1 MSFEPDKEGDQQLI
15 VGAVLSAAFLKAVE
29 LCQGLPTTVLSNLQ
43 EHKMYQK
50 HLTTLRIL
58 LLLVLVV
65 VLSPLL
71 LQMLVPFFITIQ
83 LILLLLSRYYCYYYS
98 FHVLACFVMSRR
110 RVVFRN
116 VRCVHVFRVFVLSAY
131 ILITT
136 TLNFS
141 CYYFIVFYY
150 YFYYNRS
157 IVTIT
162 LTLALTLTPITIV
175 LDLIWLLSVLLQ

>member
-43 EHKMYQK
+43 EHKMYKK

-71 LQMLVPFFITIQ
+71 WQMLVPFFITIQ
-83 LILLLLSRYYCYYYS
+83 VILLLLSRYYCYYYS
-98 FHVLACFVMSRR
+98 FHVLACFVISRR

-136 TLNFS
+136 TLLFLLLFH
-141 CYYFIVFYY
+141 CFYY
-150 YFYYNRS
+150 YFYYYSS

-162 LTLALTLTPITIV
+162 LTLTLTLTPITIV